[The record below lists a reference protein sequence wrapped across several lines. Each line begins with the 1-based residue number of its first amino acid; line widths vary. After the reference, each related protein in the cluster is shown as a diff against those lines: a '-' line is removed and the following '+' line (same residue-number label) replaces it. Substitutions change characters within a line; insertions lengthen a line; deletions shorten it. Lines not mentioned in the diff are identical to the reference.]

1 MSEEPEGP
9 EGYSSF
15 VATPHEYLRA
25 EILSRGFHDQSDSS
39 LLDTVDR
46 LTHETALL
54 LAHVLDTRIRHAE
67 LSISDD
73 ELATFILSE

>member
-1 MSEEPEGP
+1 MSEEPEL
-9 EGYSSF
+9 YSTF
-15 VATPHEYLRA
+15 ALTPHEFLKA

-54 LAHVLDTRIRHAE
+54 LAHVLDTRIRHAG
-67 LSISDD
+67 LPISDE
-73 ELATFILSE
+73 ELAIFILSEG